1 MPTQLPNVFIRKGIS
16 FDGLNFHLSCP
27 LKRPKTWIEA
37 RECDALFVMVFKKPL
52 FHLFQQEEESFKNE
66 SFLKSLSWAFFG
78 RFSVDD
84 KQKRTKTYGPVI

>member
-37 RECDALFVMVFKKPL
+37 RECDAFIRHRLQKAAVSPVPTKRGEF
-52 FHLFQQEEESFKNE
+52 
-66 SFLKSLSWAFFG
+66 
-78 RFSVDD
+78 
-84 KQKRTKTYGPVI
+84 QKRVFFEVVVMSVFRAF